1 MRRAWTDADRR
12 DHVTTRSNPIASS
25 NHYDVAIIGYGPTG
39 VTLANFLGRF
49 GIRTL
54 VIERARDLYSRARAV
69 TVDGKTIR
77 MFQALGLDTALKADM
92 DVTPA
97 VRWKTYDGRELLRT
111 VFGDGPMGH
120 APSYMIF
127 QPTVE
132 ATLRRGVEQYQGVV
146 DVRFGES
153 FVSLE
158 QDDAGVTFVTTN
170 DRTGASHRYRS
181 RYLVGSD
188 GGSSQVRSALGIE
201 LMGTTRERVWIVI
214 DAKVKRWWPER
225 QILTFWSD
233 PVRPC
238 VDVPLALDHH
248 RWEFPLAEGE
258 SPSDFDSDDAMW
270 RLLAPLGIDSSKVQI
285 LHKAFYNHHVRQ
297 AESWHQGRVLLA
309 GDSAHMMPPW
319 GGQGMQSG
327 MRDAANLAW
336 KLRAILSQ
344 GVNESLLS
352 SYQPE
357 RQPNVTSV
365 TNQSIGIGKLIEIPA
380 TRTQILRNRLRAL
393 ANRLGGSRR
402 AVGVK
407 PELESGFLTGTP
419 TETNALGKM
428 IPQPNVAT
436 QTGHRT
442 LLDDILG
449 TDFAVL
455 GLDVNPRAV
464 MGPTDS
470 RGWERLGARFITL
483 RSSFAVPDGDA
494 DIVDFEDVLAPWF
507 RRYGARVVVLRP
519 DRFVVATDATGLQ
532 LPEGTTF
539 DGAPADDVD
548 TATRMR

>member
-1 MRRAWTDADRR
+1 MTARTARN
-12 DHVTTRSNPIASS
+12 NPASTS
-25 NHYDVAIIGYGPTG
+25 EPYDVAIVGYGPTG

-77 MFQALGLDTALKADM
+77 MFQALGLDAALKADM

-111 VFGDGPMGH
+111 VFGEGPMGH

-127 QPTVE
+127 QPNVE
-132 ATLRRGVEQYQGVV
+132 ATLRSAVEQYDGVV
-146 DVRFGES
+146 DVHFGEAFGTLDQNDS
-153 FVSLE
+153 
-158 QDDAGVTFVTTN
+158 GVTITTTS
-170 DRTGASHRYRS
+170 DRSGISRTYRA
-181 RYLVGSD
+181 RFLVGAD
-188 GGSSQVRSALGIE
+188 GGSSQVRASLGIE
-201 LMGTTRERVWIVI
+201 LEGTTRERLWIVI

-233 PVRPC
+233 PIRPC

-258 SPSDFDSDDAMW
+258 SPADFKSDDAMW
-270 RLLAPLGIDSSKVQI
+270 RLLAPLGIDPSKVEI

-297 AESWHQGRVLLA
+297 ARSWRQGRVLLA

-336 KLRAILSQ
+336 KFRAILRQ
-344 GVNESLLS
+344 GVDESLLS
-352 SYQPE
+352 TYQPE

-380 TRTQILRNRLRAL
+380 TRAQVLRNRLRAL
-393 ANRLGGSRR
+393 VTRLGGSRR

-419 TETNALGKM
+419 TDANALGKM
-428 IPQPNVAT
+428 IPQPSVAT

-449 TDFAVL
+449 TEFAVL

-464 MGPTDS
+464 MDATDVL
-470 RGWERLGARFITL
+470 GWERMGARFITL
-483 RSSFAVPDGDA
+483 RSSFAMPEGDA

-507 RRYGARVVVLRP
+507 RKYGARVLVLRP
-519 DRFVVATDATGLQ
+519 DRFVAATDATGLQ
-532 LPEGTTF
+532 LPDGTTF
-539 DGAPADDVD
+539 DDVPSADFDGANNA
-548 TATRMR
+548 R